1 MEILKKKEDIIET
14 LGKTLSSKQYI
25 QEAIK
30 SRLIPEKLEMSN
42 KVNNETEYNFKTN
55 YFKD

>member
-25 QEAIK
+25 QEVIK
-30 SRLIPEKLEMSN
+30 SILIPEKLEMSN

>member
-30 SRLIPEKLEMSN
+30 SRLIPEKLEMSK

>member
-25 QEAIK
+25 QEVIK

-42 KVNNETEYNFKTN
+42 KVNNETEYNFKSN

>member
-25 QEAIK
+25 QEVIK

-42 KVNNETEYNFKTN
+42 KVINETEYNFKTN

>member
-55 YFKD
+55 YFKE

>member
-25 QEAIK
+25 QEVIK

-42 KVNNETEYNFKTN
+42 KVNTETEYNFKTN

>member
-25 QEAIK
+25 QEVIK

>member
-25 QEAIK
+25 QEVIK
-30 SRLIPEKLEMSN
+30 TRLIPEKLEMSN

>member
-42 KVNNETEYNFKTN
+42 KFNNETEYNFKTN